1 LLEVPIGLRL
11 VNREAEQRKITTI
24 EVLPAIGLAGLTSSA
39 VSPPA
44 VPAASEAV
52 TLRLLLRAFANG

>member
-1 LLEVPIGLRL
+1 

-24 EVLPAIGLAGLTSSA
+24 EGPLAISLAGLPSSA